1 MDTSELARRIKK
13 YEAVPKNV
21 LMRRTP
27 VIMRLDGRAFHTFSR
42 NFVKP
47 FDEVLM
53 KAMQDTMK
61 YLCENIQGCVHGYT
75 QSDEITLVLTDYKKF
90 TSEPWFDY
98 EVQKMCSIAAG
109 MATLEFNR
117 KMQMYSRTYADTTS
131 DEKEEKQAEIY
142 AKAASNGAMF
152 DCRVFN
158 LPKEE
163 VANNLYW
170 RQLDAMRNSI
180 QMLGQANFRHKE
192 LQHKNCRQIKEMLL
206 TQKGLSWDDLPSQI
220 QRGSCCIKGT
230 YDFEEFYDLETLSV
244 EPGTVRMHWVIDKDI
259 PVFKDEGREYVNS
272 RVYIGEENE

>member
-27 VIMRLDGRAFHTFSR
+27 VIMRLDGRAFHTFTR

-61 YLCENIQGCVHGYT
+61 YLCENIQGCVLGYT

-109 MATLEFNR
+109 LATLEFNR
-117 KMQMYSRTYADTTS
+117 KMQMYSRTYADTAS
-131 DEKEEKQAEIY
+131 DEKEEKQAEVY
-142 AKAASNGAMF
+142 AKAVSNGAIF

-158 LPKEE
+158 VPKEE

-180 QMLGQANFRHKE
+180 QMLGQANFHHKE

-206 TQKGLSWDDLPSQI
+206 TQKGLSWDDLPSQF
-220 QRGSCCIKGT
+220 QRGSCQGMSDYIPLLLYT
-230 YDFEEFYDLETLSV
+230 IH
-244 EPGTVRMHWVIDKDI
+244 RMTINPNNIICDI
-259 PVFKDEGREYVNS
+259 T
-272 RVYIGEENE
+272 